1 MKYTLTF
8 LLALL
13 AWLPY
18 AGAQQQ
24 ATQMTLEEAVQYALE
39 NSYTIRNAQI
49 TIADAEEQIIE
60 RRSAGLPQVN
70 GGLTY
75 QHYLAVPRQPLPEGF
90 DIFGIFGQALAVDL
104 YDQLM
109 PMTQAAVDNA
119 FAGQGSSDSG
129 EQGIA
134 FFLRNNFTASV
145 SVEAMIF
152 DGSYFVALQA
162 AREYRKYTKRE
173 YEAKQRD
180 VRNAA
185 TEAYLPVL
193 LIQENIELLDKNIKN
208 LNQVLF
214 ETKALYKEGF
224 VEQLDIDRQQL
235 SLSNLQIERENLVRQ
250 KEVALTNLKN
260 TIGYPIAEPL
270 VVADDLGEMKVEA
283 EQLLAMEVRPE
294 QRPEVALIDQAIQMN
309 ELNIKLNK
317 SGYLPSLNAF
327 GTAQQQYQGDD
338 FETGFWAPAAFVG
351 LNVNVPIFDGFRK
364 KAQIQRARLDLE
376 RTRNQRQELL
386 RGIKLEV
393 SNARTNYENAA
404 QRLQSQEQNL
414 ELAQRIYDTAQI
426 KYREG
431 VGSSLEVT
439 QAEQGLYATQSNY
452 MQSLYDLLLAKERLE
467 MAIGQ

>member
-1 MKYTLTF
+1 M
-8 LLALL
+8 LALL

-39 NSYTIRNAQI
+39 NSYTMRNAQI
-49 TIADAEEQIIE
+49 AIADAEEQIIE

-119 FAGQGSSDSG
+119 FSGQSNGESG
-129 EQGIA
+129 DQGIA

-145 SVEAMIF
+145 NVDAMIF

-162 AREYRKYTKRE
+162 AREYRKYTKRD
-173 YEAKQRD
+173 YENKERE
-180 VRNAA
+180 VRNA
-185 TEAYLPVL
+185 TVEAYLPVL

-250 KEVALTNLKN
+250 KEVALANLKN
-260 TIGYPIAEPL
+260 TIGYPIADPL
-270 VVADDLGEMKVEA
+270 VVTDDLDEMKVEA
-283 EQLLAMEVRPE
+283 EQLLAVEPQPEKRPE
-294 QRPEVALIDQAIQMN
+294 IALIDQAIQMN

-351 LNVNVPIFDGFRK
+351 LSLNVPIFDGFRK

-404 QRLQSQEQNL
+404 QRMQSQEQNL

-431 VGSSLEVT
+431 IGSSLEVT
-439 QAEQGLYATQSNY
+439 QAEQSLYATQSNH

-467 MAIGQ
+467 MALGQ